1 MTTPSPAPSRPTSP
15 RNPLVASLVRRLSTD
30 LRDDYEERAAIME
43 FDGSLTREHAEA
55 LALLD
60 VIHRH
65 PDALLGLSMLR
76 VIQRGKVR
84 FVITKNA
91 ESTRR
96 ALLSVGCHVSLPL
109 PLQQTFQHAFNG
121 WAWLSGD

>member
-1 MTTPSPAPSRPTSP
+1 MPTAPRPTTPI
-15 RNPLVASLVRRLSTD
+15 NPLVASLVQRLSTD
-30 LRDDYEERAAIME
+30 LREDYEERAAIME
-43 FDGSLTREHAEA
+43 FDGLLSRDLAEA

-60 VIHRH
+60 VIQRY

-76 VIQRGKVR
+76 VVQLGKVR
-84 FVITKNA
+84 YVITRNA

-109 PLQQTFQHAFNG
+109 PLQQTFQHEFNG
-121 WAWLSGD
+121 WAWLSGE

>member
-1 MTTPSPAPSRPTSP
+1 MPTAPRPTTPS
-15 RNPLVASLVRRLSTD
+15 NPLVASLVQRLSTD
-30 LRDDYEERAAIME
+30 LREDYEERAAIME
-43 FDGSLTREHAEA
+43 FDAVLSRDLAEG

-60 VIHRH
+60 LMQRH

-84 FVITKNA
+84 FVITRNA

-109 PLQQTFQHAFNG
+109 PLQQTFQHEFNG
-121 WAWLSGD
+121 WAWLSAD

>member
-1 MTTPSPAPSRPTSP
+1 MPTAPRPTTPS
-15 RNPLVASLVRRLSTD
+15 NPIVASLVQRLSTD

-43 FDGSLTREHAEA
+43 FDAVLSRDLAEA
-55 LALLD
+55 HALLD
-60 VIHRH
+60 LIQRH

-84 FVITKNA
+84 FVITKDA

-96 ALLSVGCHVSLPL
+96 ALLLLGCHVSLPL
-109 PLQQTFQHAFNG
+109 PLQQTYQHEFDG
-121 WAWLSGD
+121 WAWLSAE

>member
-1 MTTPSPAPSRPTSP
+1 MPTAPRPTTPS
-15 RNPLVASLVRRLSTD
+15 NPLVASLVQRLSTD
-30 LRDDYEERAAIME
+30 LREDYEERAAIME
-43 FDGSLTREHAEA
+43 FDALLPRDLAEA

-60 VIHRH
+60 VIQRH

-76 VIQRGKVR
+76 VVERGKVR
-84 FVITKNA
+84 FVITRNA

-109 PLQQTFQHAFNG
+109 LLQQTFQHEFNG
-121 WAWLSGD
+121 WAWLSCE